1 MLIYINIIMTKKR
14 SIENNKEDEPRRR
27 MTRSASIGSIG
38 SNNSNIA
45 VTSHLATPITHQS
58 EEARTPPV
66 HDSPFSARRFLGRTG
81 SAQKSAQNVYLTNKQ
96 LNTIEEEHSDKPS
109 GFVRGVMMANLADT
123 LAGREQLKE
132 IIEAKGRL
140 TNKNMI
146 ENQLY
151 PLSAEEKDITESLGE
166 IAENALQH
174 REEKGTLEYY
184 WKQEPRDVEEDDI
197 KATQVI
203 NTLTTTILHDV
214 FDDPTNIGNKWMVD
228 GDIENIYDF
237 NGLFD
242 SGDMALMKQDKSLT
256 VKREDY
262 MEDEIVQVDE
272 GYGEAFF
279 YALQRSDDLNKEI
292 TLEEDPEEFKSM
304 TMSEFDKLI
313 SPMGLE
319 CVMDNLNK
327 GLKVNN
333 NHEKK
338 FVGSKFVGSKFLSSD
353 ETKEKVTE
361 EEEYDDDDRNK
372 RVLLTTKK
380 GRIETVELESVV
392 DETGVRRRSGRIVKK
407 TVEDGVVER
416 EVRGRSMAK
425 IDRSAMKKRVN
436 EVKNK
441 DVVDKV
447 SGTTLSIGAAPSD
460 YIYELAQDL
469 KLTNLIEKS
478 GKDLPTVYANLMYD
492 YFQFRRR
499 PDDWQI
505 SGATARQTAQLGIAE
520 QTQFKDIWG
529 TWIFEYSCGMASK
542 WGDGVYDE
550 DYKICCYIC
559 KKPIVNAI
567 DKNKVEH
574 GANKRLRTCPEMEH
588 VYPCIKA
595 YSSAPMYLL
604 LDYYKLNGKQIHK
617 EWKKYVDVY
626 EIPEERYDALRK
638 LYYEINCQENFN
650 SDEINK
656 LLGLIKDDFKNF
668 IFEEREMVVTEGQKF
683 DWAFEI
689 IKYWLFE
696 FAYAHHLCNQEKSN
710 LDITNKQAMNKY
722 YNDLKK
728 RWMRTKD
735 DIKDTI
741 DKKEGMYVFGGT
753 KDRMATAV
761 TAYFKKNEGV
771 LKKNLNDRFSYTQ
784 NIITNIGSKYLHITK
799 VDFDNFKDDEKIKKI
814 SEIALM
820 RSVMLSAKW
829 YKSQVKA
836 KGLENVK
843 GNTSRSR
850 SRGRSQSPRGQSP
863 RGQSPR
869 GQSPRGQSP
878 RGQSPRGQSPRGQSP
893 RGQSPRG
900 QRPDEKAKPAAK
912 RRTKRLLPGQQ
923 TLDGTM
929 PEKKPQTIEQFL
941 GIQQKPVDKRA
952 RRAEE
957 RGKKKAANSHANEQ
971 LKKGR
976 GGRRTRKNKRRKTR
990 RKTRRKRIYRRR
1002 MTMKRRKN

>member
-14 SIENNKEDEPRRR
+14 SIENNKEDEPPRR
-27 MTRSASIGSIG
+27 MTRSASIGSTA

-45 VTSHLATPITHQS
+45 VTSHPATPITHQS
-58 EEARTPPV
+58 EGVTTPAA
-66 HDSPFSARRFLGRTG
+66 HDSPFNPKKLLGRTN
-81 SAQKSAQNVYLTNKQ
+81 SVKKAAQNVYLTNKQ
-96 LNTIEEEHSDKPS
+96 LNAIEEEHSDKPS

-123 LAGREQLKE
+123 PAGREQLKE
-132 IIEAKGRL
+132 IIDAEDRL
-140 TNKNMI
+140 TNRNMI
-146 ENQLY
+146 DNQLY
-151 PLSAEEKDITESLGE
+151 PLSAEEKDMTVSLGE
-166 IAENALQH
+166 IAEKALQDH
-174 REEKGTLEYY
+174 EEKGTLEYH
-184 WKQEPRDVEEDDI
+184 WKQEPRNVEEDDI

-203 NTLTTTILHDV
+203 NTLTTTILNDV

-256 VKREDY
+256 VKREEY

-327 GLKVNN
+327 GLNVNN
-333 NHEKK
+333 NREKK
-338 FVGSKFVGSKFLSSD
+338 FVGSKFVGSKFVSSD

-361 EEEYDDDDRNK
+361 EEEYDEDDKTK
-372 RVLLTTKK
+372 RVLLTTKP
-380 GRIETVELESVV
+380 GEIETVKLVSEV
-392 DETGVRRRSGRIVKK
+392 DETGVSRRSGRLIRKK
-407 TVEDGVVER
+407 VEDGVVER
-416 EVRGRSMAK
+416 EVRGRSMTK

-460 YIYELAQDL
+460 YIYELAQKLDL
-469 KLTNLIEKS
+469 KNLIEKS

-529 TWIFEYSCGMASK
+529 TWIFEYACGMASK
-542 WGDGVYDE
+542 WGDGVYEE

-650 SDEINK
+650 SAEINK
-656 LLGLIKDDFKNF
+656 LFVLIKDDFKNF

-728 RWMRTKD
+728 RWMRTSKH

-741 DKKEGMYVFGGT
+741 DQKEGMYVFGGT
-753 KDRMATAV
+753 KDQMATV
-761 TAYFKKNEGV
+761 TAYFKKKEVG

-784 NIITNIGSKYLHITK
+784 NIITNIGSKYLNITK
-799 VDFDNFKDDEKIKKI
+799 VDFDNFKDNEKIKKI

-850 SRGRSQSPRGQSP
+850 SRG
-863 RGQSPR
+863 
-869 GQSPRGQSP
+869 
-878 RGQSPRGQSPRGQSP
+878 QSPRGQSP

-900 QRPDEKAKPAAK
+900 QRPDEKAKSPAK
-912 RRTKRLLPGQQ
+912 RKTKRLLPGQQ
-923 TLDGTM
+923 RIDRTM

-941 GIQQKPVDKRA
+941 SIQPKPEPEPEPVDQRA

-957 RGKKKAANSHANEQ
+957 RGKKKAAKSHTNSRQ

-990 RKTRRKRIYRRR
+990 RKRIYRRR